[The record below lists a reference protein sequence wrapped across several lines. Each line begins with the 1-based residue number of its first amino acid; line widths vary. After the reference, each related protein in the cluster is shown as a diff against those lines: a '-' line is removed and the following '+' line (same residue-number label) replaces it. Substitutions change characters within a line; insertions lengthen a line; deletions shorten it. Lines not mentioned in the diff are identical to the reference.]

1 MRLKIQKSLSRGE
14 YFVSFQ
20 TAGFSDEESEKI
32 NKFGPPE
39 IDFSMDGLGEQN
51 VENLDISLKFD
62 TQEKA
67 EETATRVQNLIR
79 ERMDELRGK
88 MDTFTGEEIIEL

>member
-20 TAGFSDEESEKI
+20 NAGFTDEESEKI

-39 IDFSMDGLGEQN
+39 IDFSSDGLGEQN

-62 TQEKA
+62 TQERA
-67 EETATRVQNLIR
+67 EETMARVQNLIR
-79 ERMDELRGK
+79 EKMDELRGK
-88 MDTFTGEEIIEL
+88 MDTFSGEEIIEL